1 MAFEAARQGYRQI
14 SPTFLPGYP
23 YPDRYHNLGQLQTP
37 YEGKKFGQSG
47 DYGPPQDTEYYNV
60 WNPNYP
66 YVLDKDF
73 RASSFIPGNESC
85 FPGQPGYSPCYNH
98 QYPEEYIPGNYFE
111 QKSVWPTP
119 VHAPPPV
126 QYGGLPN
133 PKGLE
138 DRPLIKNLV
147 RIEEFDAPQG
157 RYDAQQRGYDAPQG
171 NNTQIERYGSSN
183 PSPVNYKN
191 LATAGNSLKY
201 SKDFPPFDN
210 YY

>member
-1 MAFEAARQGYRQI
+1 MAFEAAKQGYRQI
-14 SPTFLPGYP
+14 DPTFLPGYP

-37 YEGKKFGQSG
+37 YEGKRLGQSG
-47 DYGPPQDTEYYNV
+47 DYAPPQDTEYYNV

-73 RASSFIPGNESC
+73 RASSFIPGNDSC
-85 FPGQPGYSPCYNH
+85 FPGQPGYSPCQET
-98 QYPEEYIPGNYFE
+98 QYPEVYIPGNYFK
-111 QKSVWPTP
+111 QKTVWPTP

-138 DRPLIKNLV
+138 DRPFIKDLV
-147 RIEEFDAPQG
+147 RIEE
-157 RYDAQQRGYDAPQG
+157 YDAAQDQS
-171 NNTQIERYGSSN
+171 IERYGSSN
-183 PSPVNYKN
+183 PSSVNYKN